1 MALEI
6 LSEWEHILKE
16 CDIRDVQYTRK
27 YASLYG
33 KPIMLYTKDNNDI
46 AFLIIIVN
54 EQFSDFETPYG
65 YGGFYSS
72 TDSKAFLKTFFSNA
86 MDYFNSRGIIAGII
100 RFNPLHPPTQSII
113 DTLYIRDVA
122 VLDTAVYPDL
132 MTAKCRNMIKR
143 GMHNGMHYSHSCNDD
158 DRRDFVN
165 AYRALMSHVNADPL
179 LSFDNDYFH
188 ELFDM
193 HGSLMIV
200 CRDDKNRFRGGAVF
214 LIREGGIAHYHLAVH
229 SGQRVPGMSN
239 TLLDM
244 GINEAKSKNAH
255 TMIMGGGVTSDKND
269 SLLSF
274 KLSFGSS
281 SHPFCLG
288 KIIVDKEAYSEKI
301 EHYDRFND
309 TYKNYV
315 LRYRYGQ

>member
-16 CDIRDVQYTRK
+16 CNIKDVQYTRK

-33 KPIMLYTKDNNDI
+33 KPIMLYMKDNNDI

-72 TDSKAFLKTFFSNA
+72 TDSKAFLKAFFSSVIK
-86 MDYFNSRGIIAGII
+86 FFSSRGLIAGII
-100 RFNPLHPPTQSII
+100 RFSPLHPPPESII

-122 VLDTAVYPDL
+122 VLDTAGYPDL
-132 MTAKCRNMIKR
+132 ITAKCRNMIKR
-143 GMHNGMHYSHSCNDD
+143 GMHNGMQYSHYDNDA
-158 DRRDFVN
+158 DRHDFIN
-165 AYRALMSHVNADPL
+165 AYRTLMSHMNADPL
-179 LSFDNDYFH
+179 LCFDNDYFH
-188 ELFDM
+188 ALFDM
-193 HGSLMIV
+193 HSSHIIV

-214 LIREGGIAHYHLAVH
+214 LITEGGIAYYHLAVH

-239 TLLDM
+239 VLLDM
-244 GINEAKSKNAH
+244 GINEAKAYNAH
-255 TMIMGGGVTSDKND
+255 TMIMGGGVTSDEND

-281 SHPFCLG
+281 SYPFYLG
-288 KIIVDKEAYSEKI
+288 KIIVDKEAYREKI
-301 EHYDRFND
+301 EHYDRFD
-309 TYKNYV
+309 DIYKDYI
-315 LRYRYGQ
+315 LRYRYAQ